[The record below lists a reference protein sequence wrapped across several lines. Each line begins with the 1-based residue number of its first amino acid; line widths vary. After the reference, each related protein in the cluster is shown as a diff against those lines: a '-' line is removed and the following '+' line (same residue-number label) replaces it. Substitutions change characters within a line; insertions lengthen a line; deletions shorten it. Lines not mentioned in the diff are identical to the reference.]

1 MKTIS
6 YTKMRDELA
15 DVLEALRGG
24 EPVTITQRGKA
35 DIVISAQTGVGVSPP
50 AQPDW
55 RKSNTEIKNANET
68 KAIVK
73 TGNSLTKRAQKL
85 LSFQEAKSRTQSKH
99 ASIIKAL
106 EDK

>member
-35 DIVISAQTGVGVSPP
+35 DIIISAQIGKSIYPSEQP
-50 AQPDW
+50 AW
-55 RKSNTEIKNANET
+55 KKSNTENKSGIGYEKIRQKNT
-68 KAIVK
+68 
-73 TGNSLTKRAQKL
+73 NSGKGLGLGLT
-85 LSFQEAKSRTQSKH
+85 FEEAKSRTQSKH
-99 ASIIKAL
+99 AGIIKAL